1 MFSFIK
7 QSLSKIY
14 SAITEK
20 AHALF
25 GRSTIDQQTL
35 AELEL
40 LLISADTGIKTT
52 QKLIENLKKQANA
65 GAITTGEQLKKA
77 LQEQLI
83 QCLEIVG
90 KSPENKADFKS
101 GIAYLLVGINGGGK
115 TTACSKLANMHK
127 DQGEKVLLVAADTF
141 RAAAT
146 EQLTEWANRLQIPIE
161 IGTPNQDPSSVVFCG
176 CERFNQEHFDTL
188 IIDTAGR
195 LQTKTN
201 LMKELE
207 KIKRIIT
214 RQLPD
219 TKICTLLTIDAML
232 GQNSFEQATLFH
244 ESTQLDGIILT
255 KMDGTGKGGIVF
267 SISQELKIPIMYI
280 TFGEQISQI
289 KHFDA
294 REYVYGLFE

>member
-7 QSLSKIY
+7 NSLQKIY
-14 SAITEK
+14 SAITSK

-25 GRSTIDQQTL
+25 SRTHVDEQTL

-40 LLISADTGIKTT
+40 LLINADTGVKTT
-52 QKLIENLKKQANA
+52 HKLI
-65 GAITTGEQLKKA
+65 EQLKKQTMAGTITTGQQLREA

-83 QCLEIVG
+83 QVLSSTKTPAG
-90 KSPENKADFKS
+90 ENS
-101 GIAYLLVGINGGGK
+101 VYLLVGINGSGK
-115 TTACSKLANMHK
+115 TTACSKLAKLHQANNK
-127 DQGEKVLLVAADTF
+127 KVLLVAADTF

-146 EQLTEWANRLQIPIE
+146 EQLTAWANTLDVPIVT
-161 IGTPNQDPSSVVFCG
+161 GSPDQDPASVVFKG
-176 CERFNQEHFDTL
+176 CEQFKNEKFDVL

-214 RQLPD
+214 RQLPEH
-219 TKICTLLTIDAML
+219 TLCTLLTIDAML
-232 GQNSFEQATLFH
+232 GQNSFEQATLFN

-267 SISQELKIPIMYI
+267 SISQELSIPIAYI
-280 TFGEQISQI
+280 TFGEQLDHIQSFNA
-289 KHFDA
+289 HD
-294 REYVYGLFE
+294 YVRDLFS